1 MNGVF
6 EEVRLSLPHVE
17 VAAHLYGPEDGR
29 PVIALHGWLD
39 NAASFSRLAPRLEG
53 LRIVALDLPG
63 HGHSAHRPAGAGYNI
78 WDYVL
83 DVLQVAEQFGWQ
95 RFSLLGHSMGAI
107 ISVLLAGALPER
119 VERLA
124 LIDGVIPYT
133 GEADGAPQRLGDALN
148 ALLAVDEKRKP
159 VYATFDQAVAARMK
173 GVGAVSREA
182 AERLAQRGLM
192 PVPGGYTWRTDAR
205 LMLPSPLRLSRAHAL
220 AFVAR
225 VACPTRLI
233 LAEQGLLA
241 ESKLQQVI
249 AQLPFDKHYLAGG
262 HHLHLDD
269 ECGAAAV
276 AACFEAFFRE
286 PA

>member
-1 MNGVF
+1 MSLAF
-6 EEVRLSLPHVE
+6 EEVRLNLPHIE
-17 VAAHLYGPEDGR
+17 VAAHLYGPEEGS

-107 ISVLLAGALPER
+107 VSVLLAGALPER

-133 GEADGAPQRLGDALN
+133 GEADDAPQRLGAALN
-148 ALLAVDEKRKP
+148 ALLAVDDKRKP
-159 VYATFDQAVAARMK
+159 VYATFEQAVAARMK

-225 VACPTRLI
+225 VACPTSLV
-233 LAEQGLLA
+233 LADQGLMTEPKMRELA
-241 ESKLQQVI
+241 AK
-249 AQLPFDKHYLAGG
+249 LPFEVHHLAGG

-269 ECGAAAV
+269 ETGADAV
-276 AACFEAFFRE
+276 ATLFNAFLR
-286 PA
+286 

>member
-1 MNGVF
+1 MSLVF
-6 EEVRLSLPHVE
+6 EEVRLSLPHLE
-17 VAAHLYGPEDGR
+17 VAAHLYGPEDGK

-39 NAASFSRLAPRLEG
+39 NAATFSRLAPRLEG

-63 HGHSAHRPAGAGYNI
+63 HGHSEHRPAGAAYNI
-78 WDYVL
+78 WDYAH

-107 ISVLLAGALPER
+107 VSVLLAGALPQR
-119 VERLA
+119 IERLA

-133 GEADGAPQRLGDALN
+133 GEADSAPKKLGAALE

-159 VYATFDQAVAARMK
+159 VYANFVQAVEARMK

-182 AERLAQRGLM
+182 AELLAQRGLM

-205 LMLPSPLRLSRAHAL
+205 LMLPSAMRLTRAHAL
-220 AFVAR
+220 AFVAQ
-225 VACPTRLI
+225 VACPTTLV
-233 LAEQGLLA
+233 LAEQGLMNEPELV
-241 ESKLQQVI
+241 KLI
-249 AQLPFDKHYLAGG
+249 DGFPFDVQRLPGG

-269 ECGAAAV
+269 EAGAEAV
-276 AACFEAFFRE
+276 AAVFNAFFHS
-286 PA
+286 